1 MTLHRKVHVVNFGR
15 KLAVNAVFFLIPLH
29 FIKLGFKGWEIGFV
43 TSLYAFAPIL
53 FSFPT
58 GWINDRFSIKEVI
71 RCGLASFTLLYLLL
85 AGIRSFWPMAI
96 IFLLLGVANNAL
108 DISLN
113 SLYFKDQTAMDQN
126 RKYSRLA
133 FWQSLGSAAGPVI
146 GGAVVTLAGFPW
158 LFAGLAVFASFIQAF
173 VPSLERV
180 KFAAVPMKVY
190 KGNLLRPNTVL
201 FSVMIFLVG
210 LHWGLEGTVYGPF
223 LKQRFQLSMFSLSLY
238 ISFSLLAL
246 ALSSLLVGFIPF
258 DIRLNKRIFAAAM
271 FMSGTG
277 LMLMTNSSL
286 PLSFAFRLV
295 HEFGDGLMGALIVL
309 FISRLFERDSIG
321 GSFAVL
327 LTVMTFGHMV
337 GALVFSSLGFRFGL
351 IYAFIVAGGLL
362 VGDSVF
368 SLYCFRKAEY

>member
-1 MTLHRKVHVVNFGR
+1 MTLHRQVHVVNFGR
-15 KLAVNAVFFLIPLH
+15 KLAVNAVFFLVPLH
-29 FIKLGFKGWEIGFV
+29 FLKLGFKGWEIGFV
-43 TSLYAFAPIL
+43 TSLYAFAPFL

-58 GWINDRFSIKEVI
+58 GWVNDRFSMKEVI
-71 RCGLASFTLLYLLL
+71 RGGLASFTILYLAL
-85 AGIRSFWPMAI
+85 AGARSFWPMAVV
-96 IFLLLGVANNAL
+96 FLLLGITNNAL

-113 SLYFKDQTAMDQN
+113 SIYFKDLTAMDQN

-133 FWQSLGSAAGPVI
+133 FWQSLGSAAGPAV
-146 GGAVVTLAGFPW
+146 GGAVVTLAGFPC
-158 LFAGLAVFASFIQAF
+158 LFAGLAVFVLFFQFF
-173 VPSLERV
+173 VPSLEKV
-180 KFAAVPMKVY
+180 KFAAVPLRVY

-246 ALSSLLVGFIPF
+246 AVSSLLVGFIPF
-258 DIRLNKRIFAAAM
+258 DIRLNKRIFVAAM
-271 FMSGTG
+271 FLSGSG
-277 LMLMTNSSL
+277 LMLMTIPSL

-295 HEFGDGLMGALIVL
+295 HEFGDGLMGALVVL

-337 GALVFSSLGFRFGL
+337 GALLFSSLGFHFGL
-351 IYAFIVAGGLL
+351 IYAFIVAGGILIA
-362 VGDSVF
+362 DSAF

>member
-1 MTLHRKVHVVNFGR
+1 MTLYRQVHVVNFGR

-29 FIKLGFKGWEIGFV
+29 FLKLGFKGWEIGFV
-43 TSLYAFAPIL
+43 TSLYAFAPFL

-58 GWINDRFSIKEVI
+58 GWINDRFSIKEII
-71 RCGLASFTLLYLLL
+71 RGGLGAFTLLYLVL
-85 AGIRSFWPMAI
+85 AGVRSFWPMAVV
-96 IFLLLGVANNAL
+96 FLLLGVANNAL

-133 FWQSLGSAAGPVI
+133 FWQSLGSAAGPAV
-146 GGAVVTLAGFPW
+146 GGAVVALAGFPW
-158 LFAGLAVFASFIQAF
+158 LFASLAVFVSLIQVF

-180 KFAAVPMKVY
+180 KFAAVPMHVY

-201 FSVMIFLVG
+201 FSIMIFVIG

-223 LKQRFQLSMFSLSLY
+223 LKQHFQLSMFSLSLY

-246 ALSSLLVGFIPF
+246 AFASLLVGFIPF
-258 DIRLNKRIFAAAM
+258 DIRLNKRIFVAAM
-271 FMSGTG
+271 FLSGTG
-277 LMLMTNSSL
+277 LMLMTNSRL
-286 PLSFAFRLV
+286 PLSFAFRLI
-295 HEFGDGLMGALIVL
+295 HEFGDGLMGALVVL

-327 LTVMTFGHMV
+327 LTVMTFGQMV
-337 GALVFSSLGFRFGL
+337 GALFFSSLGFHFGL
-351 IYAFIVAGGLL
+351 VYAFIVAGGLL
-362 VGDSVF
+362 VGDSAF

>member
-1 MTLHRKVHVVNFGR
+1 MTLHRQVHLVNFGR

-29 FIKLGFKGWEIGFV
+29 FLRLGYKGWQIGLI
-43 TSLYAFAPIL
+43 TSLYAFAPFL

-71 RCGLASFTLLYLLL
+71 RGGLASFTLLYLILSVS
-85 AGIRSFWPMAI
+85 RSFWPVAA

-113 SLYFKDQTAMDQN
+113 SLYLKDRMAMAQN

-133 FWQSLGSAAGPVI
+133 FWQSLGSAVGPI
-146 GGAVVTLAGFPW
+146 SGGAIVTVAGFPW
-158 LFAGLAVFASFIQAF
+158 LFTALAVLLGLFQFF
-173 VPSLERV
+173 VPSHEGIRL
-180 KFAAVPMKVY
+180 AAVPMKVY
-190 KGNLLRPNTVL
+190 RIGLLKRKTVL
-201 FSVMIFLVG
+201 FSVMIFFIG

-223 LKQRFQLSMFSLSLY
+223 LKQHFGLSMFSLSLY

-246 ALSSLLVGFIPF
+246 AFSALLVGFIPF
-258 DIRLNKRIFAAAM
+258 DVRLNKQIFLAAM
-271 FMSGTG
+271 FLSGTG
-277 LMLMTNSSL
+277 LMLMTSSSL
-286 PLSFAFRLV
+286 PLSFVFRLV
-295 HEFGDGLMGALIVL
+295 HELGDGLMGALIVL
-309 FISRLFERDSIG
+309 FISRLFERESIG

-337 GALVFSSLGFRFGL
+337 GALLFSSLGFHFGL
-351 IYAFIVAGGLL
+351 VYAFIVAGGILIA
-362 VGDSVF
+362 DSAF

>member
-1 MTLHRKVHVVNFGR
+1 MISHRRIHLLNFGR

-29 FIKLGFKGWEIGFV
+29 FLKLGFKGWEIGFV
-43 TSLYAFAPIL
+43 TSLYAFAPLL

-58 GWINDRFSIKEVI
+58 GWINDRFSIKEII
-71 RCGLASFTLLYLLL
+71 RGGLAAFTLLYLLL
-85 AGIRSFWPMAI
+85 AGIHAFWPIAFV
-96 IFLLLGVANNAL
+96 FLLLGVANNAL
-108 DISLN
+108 DVSLN
-113 SLYFKDQTAMDQN
+113 SLYLKDQTAMDQN

-133 FWQSLGSAAGPVI
+133 FWQSLGSAAGPAI

-158 LFAGLAVFASFIQAF
+158 LFTALAAFLAIIQVF
-173 VPSLERV
+173 VPSLEKV
-180 KFAAVPMKVY
+180 KFAAVPIKVY

-201 FSVMIFLVG
+201 FSVMIFVVG

-246 ALSSLLVGFIPF
+246 AFSSLLVGFIPF
-258 DIRLNKRIFAAAM
+258 DIRLNKRIFVAAM
-271 FMSGTG
+271 FLSGTG
-277 LMLMTNSSL
+277 LMLMTNPSL
-286 PLSFAFRLV
+286 SVSFAFRLV

-327 LTVMTFGHMV
+327 MTVMTLGHMV
-337 GALVFSSLGFRFGL
+337 GALVFSSLGFHFGL
-351 IYAFIVAGGLL
+351 VYAFIVAGSLL
-362 VGDSVF
+362 VADSVF